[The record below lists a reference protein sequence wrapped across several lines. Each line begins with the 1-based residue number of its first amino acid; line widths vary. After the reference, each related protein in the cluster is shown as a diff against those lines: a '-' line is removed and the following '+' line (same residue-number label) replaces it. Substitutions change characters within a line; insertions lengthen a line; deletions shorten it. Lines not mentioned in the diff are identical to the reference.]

1 MPIEIKELSFSYDSK
16 PFIDNLDLKIDDGEM
31 VGIIGNTGCGKS
43 TFVRLIAGLIKSD
56 SGKIIIDGDDITN
69 KKFNKKIL
77 RRKLGIVFQFPEMQ
91 LFEQTIEKDIF
102 FGLKQYKLTYDEKY
116 KRAKE
121 ALELLGLDFERIKD
135 KSPLA
140 LSGGEKRKIAVAGI
154 LVCKPKYLIFDE
166 PIAGLDCNSRDNF
179 MKLLLALKQNGT
191 TIIII
196 SHNTDYLAEYADRIL
211 ALSEDAARA
220 VSESIGDAGEIRLCL
235 RSSAVLVSNVLKD
248 FIHEQPHVSF
258 SISSEPKGC
267 DLLIDSVSSAYDIP
281 DNAHLLMTEEICLAV
296 SSSHPLAHTGH
307 ISVEQMMDE
316 KFIDLADTPSYA
328 GVFNSIFSKCKKT
341 PQIAYS
347 CNDYILQGKLI
358 SLGLG
363 VSFVASVTW
372 TSSSLPENISLLH
385 IDDCPHFR
393 SIYYQPLG
401 SFCSENQRIFE
412 HQLEE
417 YFKKLNK

>member
-31 VGIIGNTGCGKS
+31 VGIIGNTGSGKS

-91 LFEQTIEKDIF
+91 LFEQTVENDIF
-102 FGLKQYKLTYDEKY
+102 FGLKQYKLTYDEKC

-140 LSGGEKRKIAVAGI
+140 LSGGEKRKVAVAGI

-166 PIAGLDCNSRDNF
+166 PIAGLDCNSRDSF

-211 ALSEDAARA
+211 VMDGGKIVLDDKPNEIFNQATLLNNLN
-220 VSESIGDAGEIRLCL
+220 IGVCNSKEIADLLNKNGFNIQRD
-235 RSSAVLVSNVLKD
+235 VLKYD
-248 FIHEQPHVSF
+248 
-258 SISSEPKGC
+258 
-267 DLLIDSVSSAYDIP
+267 DLLSSI
-281 DNAHLLMTEEICLAV
+281 
-296 SSSHPLAHTGH
+296 
-307 ISVEQMMDE
+307 ISN
-316 KFIDLADTPSYA
+316 I
-328 GVFNSIFSKCKKT
+328 GVI
-341 PQIAYS
+341 
-347 CNDYILQGKLI
+347 ND
-358 SLGLG
+358 
-363 VSFVASVTW
+363 
-372 TSSSLPENISLLH
+372 
-385 IDDCPHFR
+385 
-393 SIYYQPLG
+393 
-401 SFCSENQRIFE
+401 
-412 HQLEE
+412 
-417 YFKKLNK
+417 

>member
-16 PFIDNLDLKIDDGEM
+16 PFIDNLDLKINDGEV

-135 KSPLA
+135 KSPLT

-166 PIAGLDCNSRDNF
+166 PIAGLDCNSRDSF

-211 ALSEDAARA
+211 VMDGGKIILDDKPNEIFNQATLLNNLN
-220 VSESIGDAGEIRLCL
+220 IGVCNSKEIVNLL
-235 RSSAVLVSNVLKD
+235 NKNGFNIQNDILKYD
-248 FIHEQPHVSF
+248 
-258 SISSEPKGC
+258 
-267 DLLIDSVSSAYDIP
+267 DLL
-281 DNAHLLMTEEICLAV
+281 
-296 SSSHPLAHTGH
+296 
-307 ISVEQMMDE
+307 
-316 KFIDLADTPSYA
+316 
-328 GVFNSIFSKCKKT
+328 NSIISN
-341 PQIAYS
+341 IGVI
-347 CNDYILQGKLI
+347 NDWHIIG
-358 SLGLG
+358 SL
-363 VSFVASVTW
+363 W
-372 TSSSLPENISLLH
+372 K
-385 IDDCPHFR
+385 
-393 SIYYQPLG
+393 Y
-401 SFCSENQRIFE
+401 
-412 HQLEE
+412 
-417 YFKKLNK
+417 

>member
-16 PFIDNLDLKIDDGEM
+16 PFIDNLDLKINDGEM

-56 SGKIIIDGDDITN
+56 SGKIIIDSDDITD

-121 ALELLGLDFERIKD
+121 ALELLGLDFEKIKD

-140 LSGGEKRKIAVAGI
+140 LSGGEKRKVAVAGI

-211 ALSEDAARA
+211 VMDGGKIILDDKPNEIFNQATLLNNLN
-220 VSESIGDAGEIRLCL
+220 IGVCNSKEIANLL
-235 RSSAVLVSNVLKD
+235 NKKGFNIQNDILKYD
-248 FIHEQPHVSF
+248 
-258 SISSEPKGC
+258 
-267 DLLIDSVSSAYDIP
+267 DLL
-281 DNAHLLMTEEICLAV
+281 
-296 SSSHPLAHTGH
+296 
-307 ISVEQMMDE
+307 
-316 KFIDLADTPSYA
+316 
-328 GVFNSIFSKCKKT
+328 NSIISN
-341 PQIAYS
+341 IGVI
-347 CNDYILQGKLI
+347 NDWHIIG
-358 SLGLG
+358 SL
-363 VSFVASVTW
+363 W
-372 TSSSLPENISLLH
+372 K
-385 IDDCPHFR
+385 
-393 SIYYQPLG
+393 Y
-401 SFCSENQRIFE
+401 
-412 HQLEE
+412 
-417 YFKKLNK
+417 

>member
-16 PFIDNLDLKIDDGEM
+16 PFIDNLDLIINDGEM

-77 RRKLGIVFQFPEMQ
+77 RKKLGIVFQFPEMQ

-140 LSGGEKRKIAVAGI
+140 LSGGEKRKVAIAGI
-154 LVCKPKYLIFDE
+154 LICKPKYLIFDE
-166 PIAGLDCNSRDNF
+166 PIAGLDCNSRDSF

-211 ALSEDAARA
+211 VMDDGKIVLDDKPNEIFNQTNLLNNLN
-220 VSESIGDAGEIRLCL
+220 IGVCNSKEIANLL
-235 RSSAVLVSNVLKD
+235 NKNGFKIQSDILKYD
-248 FIHEQPHVSF
+248 
-258 SISSEPKGC
+258 
-267 DLLIDSVSSAYDIP
+267 DLL
-281 DNAHLLMTEEICLAV
+281 
-296 SSSHPLAHTGH
+296 
-307 ISVEQMMDE
+307 
-316 KFIDLADTPSYA
+316 
-328 GVFNSIFSKCKKT
+328 NSIISN
-341 PQIAYS
+341 IGVI
-347 CNDYILQGKLI
+347 ND
-358 SLGLG
+358 
-363 VSFVASVTW
+363 
-372 TSSSLPENISLLH
+372 
-385 IDDCPHFR
+385 
-393 SIYYQPLG
+393 
-401 SFCSENQRIFE
+401 
-412 HQLEE
+412 
-417 YFKKLNK
+417 

>member
-121 ALELLGLDFERIKD
+121 ALELLGLDFERIND

-211 ALSEDAARA
+211 VMDGGKIILDDKPNEIFNQTNLLNNLN
-220 VSESIGDAGEIRLCL
+220 IGVCNSKEIANLL
-235 RSSAVLVSNVLKD
+235 NKKGFNIQNDILKYD
-248 FIHEQPHVSF
+248 
-258 SISSEPKGC
+258 
-267 DLLIDSVSSAYDIP
+267 DLL
-281 DNAHLLMTEEICLAV
+281 
-296 SSSHPLAHTGH
+296 
-307 ISVEQMMDE
+307 
-316 KFIDLADTPSYA
+316 
-328 GVFNSIFSKCKKT
+328 NSIISN
-341 PQIAYS
+341 IGVI
-347 CNDYILQGKLI
+347 ND
-358 SLGLG
+358 
-363 VSFVASVTW
+363 
-372 TSSSLPENISLLH
+372 
-385 IDDCPHFR
+385 
-393 SIYYQPLG
+393 
-401 SFCSENQRIFE
+401 
-412 HQLEE
+412 
-417 YFKKLNK
+417 

>member
-1 MPIEIKELSFSYDSK
+1 MLSPNSRKEVLDIILKLHKETDITFIMITQYAEETVNADRIIVMNDGKIISSGVPEKTYSNEELIEKSQISLPYCVKTYNDLKKAGIFLDECPLNNERLVELFMPIEIKELSFSYDSK

-121 ALELLGLDFERIKD
+121 TLELLGLDFEKIKD

-166 PIAGLDCNSRDNF
+166 PIAGLDCNSRDSF

-211 ALSEDAARA
+211 VMDGGKIILDDKPNEIFNQTNLLNNLN
-220 VSESIGDAGEIRLCL
+220 IGVCNSKEIANLL
-235 RSSAVLVSNVLKD
+235 NKNGFNIQSDILKYD
-248 FIHEQPHVSF
+248 
-258 SISSEPKGC
+258 
-267 DLLIDSVSSAYDIP
+267 DLLSSI
-281 DNAHLLMTEEICLAV
+281 
-296 SSSHPLAHTGH
+296 
-307 ISVEQMMDE
+307 ISN
-316 KFIDLADTPSYA
+316 I
-328 GVFNSIFSKCKKT
+328 GVI
-341 PQIAYS
+341 
-347 CNDYILQGKLI
+347 ND
-358 SLGLG
+358 
-363 VSFVASVTW
+363 
-372 TSSSLPENISLLH
+372 
-385 IDDCPHFR
+385 
-393 SIYYQPLG
+393 
-401 SFCSENQRIFE
+401 
-412 HQLEE
+412 
-417 YFKKLNK
+417 

>member
-211 ALSEDAARA
+211 VMDGGKIILDDKPNEIFNQTNLLNNLN
-220 VSESIGDAGEIRLCL
+220 IGVCNSKEIANLL
-235 RSSAVLVSNVLKD
+235 NKNGFNIQSDILKYD
-248 FIHEQPHVSF
+248 
-258 SISSEPKGC
+258 
-267 DLLIDSVSSAYDIP
+267 DLLSSI
-281 DNAHLLMTEEICLAV
+281 
-296 SSSHPLAHTGH
+296 
-307 ISVEQMMDE
+307 ISN
-316 KFIDLADTPSYA
+316 I
-328 GVFNSIFSKCKKT
+328 GVI
-341 PQIAYS
+341 
-347 CNDYILQGKLI
+347 ND
-358 SLGLG
+358 
-363 VSFVASVTW
+363 
-372 TSSSLPENISLLH
+372 
-385 IDDCPHFR
+385 
-393 SIYYQPLG
+393 
-401 SFCSENQRIFE
+401 
-412 HQLEE
+412 
-417 YFKKLNK
+417 

>member
-91 LFEQTIEKDIF
+91 LFEQTVEKDIF

-121 ALELLGLDFERIKD
+121 ALELLGLDFEKIKD

-166 PIAGLDCNSRDNF
+166 PIAGLDCNSRDSF

-211 ALSEDAARA
+211 VMDGGKIISDDKPNEIFNQTNLLNNLN
-220 VSESIGDAGEIRLCL
+220 IGVCNSKEIANLL
-235 RSSAVLVSNVLKD
+235 IKNGFNIQSDILKYD
-248 FIHEQPHVSF
+248 
-258 SISSEPKGC
+258 
-267 DLLIDSVSSAYDIP
+267 DLLSSI
-281 DNAHLLMTEEICLAV
+281 
-296 SSSHPLAHTGH
+296 
-307 ISVEQMMDE
+307 ISN
-316 KFIDLADTPSYA
+316 I
-328 GVFNSIFSKCKKT
+328 GVI
-341 PQIAYS
+341 
-347 CNDYILQGKLI
+347 ND
-358 SLGLG
+358 
-363 VSFVASVTW
+363 
-372 TSSSLPENISLLH
+372 
-385 IDDCPHFR
+385 
-393 SIYYQPLG
+393 
-401 SFCSENQRIFE
+401 
-412 HQLEE
+412 
-417 YFKKLNK
+417 

>member
-69 KKFNKKIL
+69 KKFNNKIL

-140 LSGGEKRKIAVAGI
+140 LSGGEKRKVAVAGI

-166 PIAGLDCNSRDNF
+166 PIAGLDCNSRDSF

-211 ALSEDAARA
+211 VMDGGKIILDDKPNEIFNQATLLNNLN
-220 VSESIGDAGEIRLCL
+220 IGVCNSKEIANLL
-235 RSSAVLVSNVLKD
+235 NKKGFNIQNDILKYD
-248 FIHEQPHVSF
+248 
-258 SISSEPKGC
+258 
-267 DLLIDSVSSAYDIP
+267 DLLSSI
-281 DNAHLLMTEEICLAV
+281 
-296 SSSHPLAHTGH
+296 
-307 ISVEQMMDE
+307 ISN
-316 KFIDLADTPSYA
+316 I
-328 GVFNSIFSKCKKT
+328 GVI
-341 PQIAYS
+341 
-347 CNDYILQGKLI
+347 ND
-358 SLGLG
+358 
-363 VSFVASVTW
+363 
-372 TSSSLPENISLLH
+372 
-385 IDDCPHFR
+385 
-393 SIYYQPLG
+393 
-401 SFCSENQRIFE
+401 
-412 HQLEE
+412 
-417 YFKKLNK
+417 

>member
-16 PFIDNLDLKIDDGEM
+16 PFIDNLDLKIYDGEM

-91 LFEQTIEKDIF
+91 LFEKTIEKDIF

-166 PIAGLDCNSRDNF
+166 PIAGLDCNSRDSF

-196 SHNTDYLAEYADRIL
+196 SHNTDYLAEYTDRIL
-211 ALSEDAARA
+211 VMDDGKIVLDDKSNEIFNQATLLNNLN
-220 VSESIGDAGEIRLCL
+220 IGVCNSKEIANLL
-235 RSSAVLVSNVLKD
+235 NKNGFNIQSDILKYD
-248 FIHEQPHVSF
+248 
-258 SISSEPKGC
+258 
-267 DLLIDSVSSAYDIP
+267 DLLSSI
-281 DNAHLLMTEEICLAV
+281 
-296 SSSHPLAHTGH
+296 
-307 ISVEQMMDE
+307 ISN
-316 KFIDLADTPSYA
+316 I
-328 GVFNSIFSKCKKT
+328 GVI
-341 PQIAYS
+341 
-347 CNDYILQGKLI
+347 ND
-358 SLGLG
+358 
-363 VSFVASVTW
+363 
-372 TSSSLPENISLLH
+372 
-385 IDDCPHFR
+385 
-393 SIYYQPLG
+393 
-401 SFCSENQRIFE
+401 
-412 HQLEE
+412 
-417 YFKKLNK
+417 

>member
-16 PFIDNLDLKIDDGEM
+16 PFIDNLDLKINDGEV

-135 KSPLA
+135 KSPLT
-140 LSGGEKRKIAVAGI
+140 LSGGEKRKFAVAGI

-166 PIAGLDCNSRDNF
+166 PIAGLDCNSRDSF

-211 ALSEDAARA
+211 VMDGGKIILDDKPNEIFNQATLLNNLN
-220 VSESIGDAGEIRLCL
+220 IGVCNSKEIVNLL
-235 RSSAVLVSNVLKD
+235 NKNGFNIQNDILKYD
-248 FIHEQPHVSF
+248 
-258 SISSEPKGC
+258 
-267 DLLIDSVSSAYDIP
+267 DLL
-281 DNAHLLMTEEICLAV
+281 
-296 SSSHPLAHTGH
+296 
-307 ISVEQMMDE
+307 
-316 KFIDLADTPSYA
+316 
-328 GVFNSIFSKCKKT
+328 NSIISN
-341 PQIAYS
+341 IGVI
-347 CNDYILQGKLI
+347 ND
-358 SLGLG
+358 
-363 VSFVASVTW
+363 
-372 TSSSLPENISLLH
+372 
-385 IDDCPHFR
+385 
-393 SIYYQPLG
+393 
-401 SFCSENQRIFE
+401 
-412 HQLEE
+412 
-417 YFKKLNK
+417 

>member
-16 PFIDNLDLKIDDGEM
+16 PFIDNLDLKINDGEM

-77 RRKLGIVFQFPEMQ
+77 RRKLGLVFQFPEMQ

-121 ALELLGLDFERIKD
+121 TLELLGLDFEKIKD

-166 PIAGLDCNSRDNF
+166 PIAGLDCNSRDSF

-211 ALSEDAARA
+211 VMDGGKIILDDKPNEIFNQTNLLNNLN
-220 VSESIGDAGEIRLCL
+220 IGVCNSKEIANLL
-235 RSSAVLVSNVLKD
+235 NKNGFNIQNDILKYD
-248 FIHEQPHVSF
+248 
-258 SISSEPKGC
+258 
-267 DLLIDSVSSAYDIP
+267 DLL
-281 DNAHLLMTEEICLAV
+281 
-296 SSSHPLAHTGH
+296 
-307 ISVEQMMDE
+307 
-316 KFIDLADTPSYA
+316 
-328 GVFNSIFSKCKKT
+328 NSIISN
-341 PQIAYS
+341 IGVI
-347 CNDYILQGKLI
+347 ND
-358 SLGLG
+358 
-363 VSFVASVTW
+363 
-372 TSSSLPENISLLH
+372 
-385 IDDCPHFR
+385 
-393 SIYYQPLG
+393 
-401 SFCSENQRIFE
+401 
-412 HQLEE
+412 
-417 YFKKLNK
+417 

>member
-43 TFVRLIAGLIKSD
+43 TFIRLIAGLIKSD

-121 ALELLGLDFERIKD
+121 AFELLGLDFERIKD

-140 LSGGEKRKIAVAGI
+140 LSGSEKRKVAVAGI

-166 PIAGLDCNSRDNF
+166 PIAGLDCNSRDSF

-211 ALSEDAARA
+211 VMDNGKIVLDDKPNEIFNQTNLLNNLN
-220 VSESIGDAGEIRLCL
+220 IGVCNSKEIANLL
-235 RSSAVLVSNVLKD
+235 NKKGFNIQNDILKYD
-248 FIHEQPHVSF
+248 
-258 SISSEPKGC
+258 
-267 DLLIDSVSSAYDIP
+267 DLLSSI
-281 DNAHLLMTEEICLAV
+281 
-296 SSSHPLAHTGH
+296 
-307 ISVEQMMDE
+307 ISN
-316 KFIDLADTPSYA
+316 I
-328 GVFNSIFSKCKKT
+328 GVI
-341 PQIAYS
+341 
-347 CNDYILQGKLI
+347 ND
-358 SLGLG
+358 
-363 VSFVASVTW
+363 
-372 TSSSLPENISLLH
+372 
-385 IDDCPHFR
+385 
-393 SIYYQPLG
+393 
-401 SFCSENQRIFE
+401 
-412 HQLEE
+412 
-417 YFKKLNK
+417 

>member
-211 ALSEDAARA
+211 VMDGGKIILDDKPNEIFNQATLLNNLN
-220 VSESIGDAGEIRLCL
+220 IGVCNSKEIVNLL
-235 RSSAVLVSNVLKD
+235 NKKGFNIQNDILKYD
-248 FIHEQPHVSF
+248 
-258 SISSEPKGC
+258 
-267 DLLIDSVSSAYDIP
+267 DLLSSI
-281 DNAHLLMTEEICLAV
+281 
-296 SSSHPLAHTGH
+296 
-307 ISVEQMMDE
+307 ISN
-316 KFIDLADTPSYA
+316 I
-328 GVFNSIFSKCKKT
+328 GVI
-341 PQIAYS
+341 
-347 CNDYILQGKLI
+347 ND
-358 SLGLG
+358 
-363 VSFVASVTW
+363 
-372 TSSSLPENISLLH
+372 
-385 IDDCPHFR
+385 
-393 SIYYQPLG
+393 
-401 SFCSENQRIFE
+401 
-412 HQLEE
+412 
-417 YFKKLNK
+417 

>member
-16 PFIDNLDLKIDDGEM
+16 PFIDNLDLKINDGEM

-56 SGKIIIDGDDITN
+56 SGKIIIDGDDITD

-121 ALELLGLDFERIKD
+121 ALELLGLDFEKIKD

-140 LSGGEKRKIAVAGI
+140 LSGGEKRKVAVAGI

-211 ALSEDAARA
+211 VMDGGKIILDDKPNEIFNQATLLNNLN
-220 VSESIGDAGEIRLCL
+220 IGVCNSKEIANLL
-235 RSSAVLVSNVLKD
+235 NKKGFNVQNDILKYD
-248 FIHEQPHVSF
+248 
-258 SISSEPKGC
+258 
-267 DLLIDSVSSAYDIP
+267 DLL
-281 DNAHLLMTEEICLAV
+281 
-296 SSSHPLAHTGH
+296 
-307 ISVEQMMDE
+307 
-316 KFIDLADTPSYA
+316 
-328 GVFNSIFSKCKKT
+328 NSIISN
-341 PQIAYS
+341 IGVI
-347 CNDYILQGKLI
+347 ND
-358 SLGLG
+358 
-363 VSFVASVTW
+363 
-372 TSSSLPENISLLH
+372 
-385 IDDCPHFR
+385 
-393 SIYYQPLG
+393 
-401 SFCSENQRIFE
+401 
-412 HQLEE
+412 
-417 YFKKLNK
+417 

>member
-43 TFVRLIAGLIKSD
+43 TFVRLIAGLLKSD

-140 LSGGEKRKIAVAGI
+140 LSGGEKRKVAVAGI

-166 PIAGLDCNSRDNF
+166 PIAGLDCNSRDSF

-211 ALSEDAARA
+211 VMDGGKIILDDKPNEIFNQATLLNNLN
-220 VSESIGDAGEIRLCL
+220 IGVCNSKEIANLL
-235 RSSAVLVSNVLKD
+235 NKKGFNIQNDILKYD
-248 FIHEQPHVSF
+248 
-258 SISSEPKGC
+258 
-267 DLLIDSVSSAYDIP
+267 DLLSSI
-281 DNAHLLMTEEICLAV
+281 
-296 SSSHPLAHTGH
+296 
-307 ISVEQMMDE
+307 ISN
-316 KFIDLADTPSYA
+316 I
-328 GVFNSIFSKCKKT
+328 GVI
-341 PQIAYS
+341 
-347 CNDYILQGKLI
+347 ND
-358 SLGLG
+358 
-363 VSFVASVTW
+363 
-372 TSSSLPENISLLH
+372 
-385 IDDCPHFR
+385 
-393 SIYYQPLG
+393 
-401 SFCSENQRIFE
+401 
-412 HQLEE
+412 
-417 YFKKLNK
+417 

>member
-91 LFEQTIEKDIF
+91 LFEQTVEKDIF

-140 LSGGEKRKIAVAGI
+140 LSGGKKRKIAVAGT

-166 PIAGLDCNSRDNF
+166 PIAGLDCNSRDSF
-179 MKLLLALKQNGT
+179 MNLLLALKQNGT

-211 ALSEDAARA
+211 VMDNGKIVLD
-220 VSESIGDAGEIRLCL
+220 DKPNEIFNQTNLL
-235 RSSAVLVSNVLKD
+235 NNLNVGVCNSKEIANLLNKNGFNIQSDILKYD
-248 FIHEQPHVSF
+248 
-258 SISSEPKGC
+258 
-267 DLLIDSVSSAYDIP
+267 DLLSSI
-281 DNAHLLMTEEICLAV
+281 
-296 SSSHPLAHTGH
+296 
-307 ISVEQMMDE
+307 ISN
-316 KFIDLADTPSYA
+316 I
-328 GVFNSIFSKCKKT
+328 GVI
-341 PQIAYS
+341 
-347 CNDYILQGKLI
+347 ND
-358 SLGLG
+358 
-363 VSFVASVTW
+363 
-372 TSSSLPENISLLH
+372 
-385 IDDCPHFR
+385 
-393 SIYYQPLG
+393 
-401 SFCSENQRIFE
+401 
-412 HQLEE
+412 
-417 YFKKLNK
+417 

>member
-1 MPIEIKELSFSYDSK
+1 MPIEIKKLSFSYDSK

-121 ALELLGLDFERIKD
+121 ALELLGLDFEKIKD

-166 PIAGLDCNSRDNF
+166 PIAGLDCNSRDSF

-211 ALSEDAARA
+211 VMDGGKIILDDKPNEIFNQATLLNNLN
-220 VSESIGDAGEIRLCL
+220 IGVCNSKEIANLL
-235 RSSAVLVSNVLKD
+235 NKNGFNIQNDILKYD
-248 FIHEQPHVSF
+248 
-258 SISSEPKGC
+258 
-267 DLLIDSVSSAYDIP
+267 DLLSSI
-281 DNAHLLMTEEICLAV
+281 
-296 SSSHPLAHTGH
+296 
-307 ISVEQMMDE
+307 ISN
-316 KFIDLADTPSYA
+316 I
-328 GVFNSIFSKCKKT
+328 GVI
-341 PQIAYS
+341 
-347 CNDYILQGKLI
+347 ND
-358 SLGLG
+358 
-363 VSFVASVTW
+363 
-372 TSSSLPENISLLH
+372 
-385 IDDCPHFR
+385 
-393 SIYYQPLG
+393 
-401 SFCSENQRIFE
+401 
-412 HQLEE
+412 
-417 YFKKLNK
+417 

>member
-16 PFIDNLDLKIDDGEM
+16 PFIDNLDLKINEGEM

-56 SGKIIIDGDDITN
+56 SGKIIIDGDDITD

-121 ALELLGLDFERIKD
+121 ALELLGLDFEKIKD

-140 LSGGEKRKIAVAGI
+140 LSGGEKRKVAVAGI

-211 ALSEDAARA
+211 VMDGGKIILDDKPNEIFNQATLLNNLN
-220 VSESIGDAGEIRLCL
+220 IGVCNSKEIANLL
-235 RSSAVLVSNVLKD
+235 NKKGFNIQNDILKYD
-248 FIHEQPHVSF
+248 
-258 SISSEPKGC
+258 
-267 DLLIDSVSSAYDIP
+267 DLL
-281 DNAHLLMTEEICLAV
+281 
-296 SSSHPLAHTGH
+296 
-307 ISVEQMMDE
+307 
-316 KFIDLADTPSYA
+316 
-328 GVFNSIFSKCKKT
+328 NSIISN
-341 PQIAYS
+341 IGVI
-347 CNDYILQGKLI
+347 ND
-358 SLGLG
+358 
-363 VSFVASVTW
+363 
-372 TSSSLPENISLLH
+372 
-385 IDDCPHFR
+385 
-393 SIYYQPLG
+393 
-401 SFCSENQRIFE
+401 
-412 HQLEE
+412 
-417 YFKKLNK
+417 

>member
-91 LFEQTIEKDIF
+91 LFEKTIEKDIF

-166 PIAGLDCNSRDNF
+166 PIAGLDCNSRDSF

-196 SHNTDYLAEYADRIL
+196 SHNTDYLAEYTDRIL
-211 ALSEDAARA
+211 VMDDGKIVLDDKSNEIFNQATLLNNLN
-220 VSESIGDAGEIRLCL
+220 IGVCNSKEIANLL
-235 RSSAVLVSNVLKD
+235 NKNGFNIQSDILKYD
-248 FIHEQPHVSF
+248 
-258 SISSEPKGC
+258 
-267 DLLIDSVSSAYDIP
+267 DLLSSI
-281 DNAHLLMTEEICLAV
+281 
-296 SSSHPLAHTGH
+296 
-307 ISVEQMMDE
+307 ISN
-316 KFIDLADTPSYA
+316 I
-328 GVFNSIFSKCKKT
+328 GVI
-341 PQIAYS
+341 
-347 CNDYILQGKLI
+347 ND
-358 SLGLG
+358 
-363 VSFVASVTW
+363 
-372 TSSSLPENISLLH
+372 
-385 IDDCPHFR
+385 
-393 SIYYQPLG
+393 
-401 SFCSENQRIFE
+401 
-412 HQLEE
+412 
-417 YFKKLNK
+417 

>member
-56 SGKIIIDGDDITN
+56 SGNIIIDGDDITN

-102 FGLKQYKLTYDEKY
+102 FGLKQYKLTYEEKY

-140 LSGGEKRKIAVAGI
+140 LSGGEKRKIAVAGT

-166 PIAGLDCNSRDNF
+166 LIAGLDCNSRDSF

-211 ALSEDAARA
+211 VMDGGKIISDDKPNEIFNQTNLLNNLN
-220 VSESIGDAGEIRLCL
+220 IGVCNSKEIANLL
-235 RSSAVLVSNVLKD
+235 NKNGFNIQSDILKYD
-248 FIHEQPHVSF
+248 
-258 SISSEPKGC
+258 
-267 DLLIDSVSSAYDIP
+267 DLL
-281 DNAHLLMTEEICLAV
+281 
-296 SSSHPLAHTGH
+296 
-307 ISVEQMMDE
+307 
-316 KFIDLADTPSYA
+316 
-328 GVFNSIFSKCKKT
+328 NSIISN
-341 PQIAYS
+341 IGVI
-347 CNDYILQGKLI
+347 ND
-358 SLGLG
+358 
-363 VSFVASVTW
+363 
-372 TSSSLPENISLLH
+372 
-385 IDDCPHFR
+385 
-393 SIYYQPLG
+393 
-401 SFCSENQRIFE
+401 
-412 HQLEE
+412 
-417 YFKKLNK
+417 

>member
-16 PFIDNLDLKIDDGEM
+16 PFIDNLDLKINDGEM

-56 SGKIIIDGDDITN
+56 SGKIIIDGDDITD

-121 ALELLGLDFERIKD
+121 ALELLGLDFEKIKD

-140 LSGGEKRKIAVAGI
+140 LSGGEKRKVAVAGI

-211 ALSEDAARA
+211 VMDGGKIILDDKPNEIFNQTNLLNNLN
-220 VSESIGDAGEIRLCL
+220 IGVCNSKEIANLL
-235 RSSAVLVSNVLKD
+235 NKKGFNIQNDILKYD
-248 FIHEQPHVSF
+248 
-258 SISSEPKGC
+258 
-267 DLLIDSVSSAYDIP
+267 DLL
-281 DNAHLLMTEEICLAV
+281 
-296 SSSHPLAHTGH
+296 
-307 ISVEQMMDE
+307 
-316 KFIDLADTPSYA
+316 
-328 GVFNSIFSKCKKT
+328 NSIISN
-341 PQIAYS
+341 IGVI
-347 CNDYILQGKLI
+347 ND
-358 SLGLG
+358 
-363 VSFVASVTW
+363 
-372 TSSSLPENISLLH
+372 
-385 IDDCPHFR
+385 
-393 SIYYQPLG
+393 
-401 SFCSENQRIFE
+401 
-412 HQLEE
+412 
-417 YFKKLNK
+417 

>member
-121 ALELLGLDFERIKD
+121 ALELLGLDFEKIKD

-140 LSGGEKRKIAVAGI
+140 LSGGEKRKVVVAGI

-211 ALSEDAARA
+211 VMDGGKIILDDKPNEIFNQATLLNNLN
-220 VSESIGDAGEIRLCL
+220 IGVCNSKEIANLL
-235 RSSAVLVSNVLKD
+235 NKKGFNIQNDILKYD
-248 FIHEQPHVSF
+248 
-258 SISSEPKGC
+258 
-267 DLLIDSVSSAYDIP
+267 DLL
-281 DNAHLLMTEEICLAV
+281 
-296 SSSHPLAHTGH
+296 
-307 ISVEQMMDE
+307 
-316 KFIDLADTPSYA
+316 
-328 GVFNSIFSKCKKT
+328 NSIISN
-341 PQIAYS
+341 IGVI
-347 CNDYILQGKLI
+347 ND
-358 SLGLG
+358 
-363 VSFVASVTW
+363 
-372 TSSSLPENISLLH
+372 
-385 IDDCPHFR
+385 
-393 SIYYQPLG
+393 
-401 SFCSENQRIFE
+401 
-412 HQLEE
+412 
-417 YFKKLNK
+417 

>member
-16 PFIDNLDLKIDDGEM
+16 PFIDKLDLKIDDGEM

-102 FGLKQYKLTYDEKY
+102 FGLKQYKLTYEEKY

-121 ALELLGLDFERIKD
+121 TLELLGLDFERIKD
-135 KSPLA
+135 KFPLA
-140 LSGGEKRKIAVAGI
+140 LSGGEKRKVAVAGI

-166 PIAGLDCNSRDNF
+166 PIAGLDCNSRDSF

-211 ALSEDAARA
+211 VMDGGKIISDDKPNEIFNQTKLLNNLN
-220 VSESIGDAGEIRLCL
+220 IGVCNSKEIANLL
-235 RSSAVLVSNVLKD
+235 NKNGFNIQSDILKYD
-248 FIHEQPHVSF
+248 
-258 SISSEPKGC
+258 
-267 DLLIDSVSSAYDIP
+267 DLLSSI
-281 DNAHLLMTEEICLAV
+281 
-296 SSSHPLAHTGH
+296 
-307 ISVEQMMDE
+307 ISN
-316 KFIDLADTPSYA
+316 I
-328 GVFNSIFSKCKKT
+328 GVI
-341 PQIAYS
+341 
-347 CNDYILQGKLI
+347 ND
-358 SLGLG
+358 
-363 VSFVASVTW
+363 
-372 TSSSLPENISLLH
+372 
-385 IDDCPHFR
+385 
-393 SIYYQPLG
+393 
-401 SFCSENQRIFE
+401 
-412 HQLEE
+412 
-417 YFKKLNK
+417 

>member
-43 TFVRLIAGLIKSD
+43 TFVRLIAGLIISD

-211 ALSEDAARA
+211 VMDGGKIILDDKPNEIFNQTNLLNNLN
-220 VSESIGDAGEIRLCL
+220 IGVCNSKEIANLL
-235 RSSAVLVSNVLKD
+235 NKKGFNIQNDILKYD
-248 FIHEQPHVSF
+248 
-258 SISSEPKGC
+258 
-267 DLLIDSVSSAYDIP
+267 DLL
-281 DNAHLLMTEEICLAV
+281 
-296 SSSHPLAHTGH
+296 
-307 ISVEQMMDE
+307 
-316 KFIDLADTPSYA
+316 
-328 GVFNSIFSKCKKT
+328 NSIISN
-341 PQIAYS
+341 IGVI
-347 CNDYILQGKLI
+347 ND
-358 SLGLG
+358 
-363 VSFVASVTW
+363 
-372 TSSSLPENISLLH
+372 
-385 IDDCPHFR
+385 
-393 SIYYQPLG
+393 
-401 SFCSENQRIFE
+401 
-412 HQLEE
+412 
-417 YFKKLNK
+417 

>member
-1 MPIEIKELSFSYDSK
+1 MPIEIKELSFSYDGK

-121 ALELLGLDFERIKD
+121 ALELLGLDFEKIKD

-166 PIAGLDCNSRDNF
+166 PIAGLDCNSRDSF

-211 ALSEDAARA
+211 VMDGGKIVLDDKPNEIFNQTNLLNNLN
-220 VSESIGDAGEIRLCL
+220 IGVCNSKEIANLL
-235 RSSAVLVSNVLKD
+235 NKNGFNIQSDILKYD
-248 FIHEQPHVSF
+248 
-258 SISSEPKGC
+258 
-267 DLLIDSVSSAYDIP
+267 DLLSSI
-281 DNAHLLMTEEICLAV
+281 
-296 SSSHPLAHTGH
+296 
-307 ISVEQMMDE
+307 ISN
-316 KFIDLADTPSYA
+316 I
-328 GVFNSIFSKCKKT
+328 GVI
-341 PQIAYS
+341 
-347 CNDYILQGKLI
+347 ND
-358 SLGLG
+358 
-363 VSFVASVTW
+363 
-372 TSSSLPENISLLH
+372 
-385 IDDCPHFR
+385 
-393 SIYYQPLG
+393 
-401 SFCSENQRIFE
+401 
-412 HQLEE
+412 
-417 YFKKLNK
+417 

>member
-102 FGLKQYKLTYDEKY
+102 FGLKKYKLTYDEKY

-211 ALSEDAARA
+211 VMDGGKIILDDKPNEIFNQTNLLNNLN
-220 VSESIGDAGEIRLCL
+220 IGVCNSKEIANLL
-235 RSSAVLVSNVLKD
+235 NKKGFNIQNDILKYD
-248 FIHEQPHVSF
+248 
-258 SISSEPKGC
+258 
-267 DLLIDSVSSAYDIP
+267 DLL
-281 DNAHLLMTEEICLAV
+281 
-296 SSSHPLAHTGH
+296 
-307 ISVEQMMDE
+307 
-316 KFIDLADTPSYA
+316 
-328 GVFNSIFSKCKKT
+328 NSIISN
-341 PQIAYS
+341 IGVI
-347 CNDYILQGKLI
+347 NDWHIIG
-358 SLGLG
+358 SL
-363 VSFVASVTW
+363 W
-372 TSSSLPENISLLH
+372 K
-385 IDDCPHFR
+385 
-393 SIYYQPLG
+393 Y
-401 SFCSENQRIFE
+401 
-412 HQLEE
+412 
-417 YFKKLNK
+417 

>member
-1 MPIEIKELSFSYDSK
+1 MPIEIKKLSFSYDSK

-166 PIAGLDCNSRDNF
+166 PIAGLDCNSRDSF

-191 TIIII
+191 TIMII

-211 ALSEDAARA
+211 VMDGGKIILDDKPNEIFNQATLLNNLN
-220 VSESIGDAGEIRLCL
+220 IGVCNSKEIANLL
-235 RSSAVLVSNVLKD
+235 NKNGFNIQSDILKYD
-248 FIHEQPHVSF
+248 
-258 SISSEPKGC
+258 
-267 DLLIDSVSSAYDIP
+267 DLLSSI
-281 DNAHLLMTEEICLAV
+281 
-296 SSSHPLAHTGH
+296 
-307 ISVEQMMDE
+307 ISN
-316 KFIDLADTPSYA
+316 I
-328 GVFNSIFSKCKKT
+328 GVI
-341 PQIAYS
+341 
-347 CNDYILQGKLI
+347 ND
-358 SLGLG
+358 
-363 VSFVASVTW
+363 
-372 TSSSLPENISLLH
+372 
-385 IDDCPHFR
+385 
-393 SIYYQPLG
+393 
-401 SFCSENQRIFE
+401 
-412 HQLEE
+412 
-417 YFKKLNK
+417 